1 MAKIYRKVYRD
12 EVKAIGADAA
22 YFLAEL
28 RAYAEFCQKNN
39 LIDDNGFFELSAPR
53 VEEMTG
59 FDRFKQI
66 RIIEKLTASGEIEKE
81 IGKNNIRYIR
91 LSGVRICNTRC
102 ANLQHQ
108 VCENTTPGVRNCNTP
123 YYNKTFDKSYD
134 KNVSSFI
141 TENDNKNTLVLV
153 RDYFIEKGQA
163 AEAAKFIKYNR
174 ENFGE
179 DHITPDNYKKLAD
192 TWIKAKR
199 NPPKKKRESG
209 RGKTAREVA
218 EDRGVTVDELFKT
231 TGPPE
236 ATTGEPE
243 KMDPFIT
250 ELFGG

>member
-1 MAKIYRKVYRD
+1 MQPHRGGNAT
-12 EVKAIGADAA
+12 
-22 YFLAEL
+22 
-28 RAYAEFCQKNN
+28 
-39 LIDDNGFFELSAPR
+39 PH
-53 VEEMTG
+53 
-59 FDRFKQI
+59 
-66 RIIEKLTASGEIEKE
+66 III
-81 IGKNNIRYIR
+81 NNI
-91 LSGVRICNTRC
+91 
-102 ANLQHQ
+102 
-108 VCENTTPGVRNCNTP
+108 
-123 YYNKTFDKSYD
+123 DKSFD
-134 KNVSSFI
+134 KNVDKLFD
-141 TENDNKNTLVLV
+141 EKQQQDTLILV

-192 TWIKAKR
+192 KWIKAKR